1 MLREVKNTNP
11 AASPDLREV
20 HRSYELVGCNAPILD
35 ISIFRGRG
43 YKDGTHQYMIYLCIP
58 SAKSREIITLD
69 KVRGTME
76 DAELRANE
84 ILGFAST
91 K

>member
-1 MLREVKNTNP
+1 MLKDITYRNTAIPN
-11 AASPDLREV
+11 LGEL
-20 HRSYELVGCNAPILD
+20 HRSYEATGCNAPILD

-69 KVRGTME
+69 KVRGTMD
-76 DAELRANE
+76 DAERRANE

>member
-1 MLREVKNTNP
+1 MLKDITYRNTAIPN
-11 AASPDLREV
+11 LGEL
-20 HRSYELVGCNAPILD
+20 HRSYEATGCNAPILD

-58 SAKSREIITLD
+58 SAKSGEIITLD

-76 DAELRANE
+76 DAERRANE